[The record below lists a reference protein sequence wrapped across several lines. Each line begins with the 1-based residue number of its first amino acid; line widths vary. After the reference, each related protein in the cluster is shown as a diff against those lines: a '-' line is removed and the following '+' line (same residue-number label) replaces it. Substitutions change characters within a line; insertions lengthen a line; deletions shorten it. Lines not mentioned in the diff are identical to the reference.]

1 MSRVFIAEDTSLGR
15 KVVVKVLLPE
25 LAATVNVERFRR
37 EIQLAARL
45 QHPHI
50 VPVHSAGVSGG
61 LPYYTM
67 PFIEGESL
75 RVRLARSGELPVH
88 DVARILRNVLSAL
101 SYAHEH
107 GVVHRDIK
115 PDNVLLTGQHA
126 VVADFGVAKAL
137 SASTNP
143 GSSLTSL
150 GVALGTP
157 AYMAP
162 EQAAADPSTDHRADL
177 YAVGAMAYEMLTG
190 HQVFSARSPQAMLA
204 AHAVETPEPIDK
216 RRPSVPRELSSLIMR
231 SLEKRAADRPQSAG
245 EMLAGLEAAVT
256 PSGASAPNLPGIQR
270 RWGPG
275 RRVAIVGAIASI
287 AAAIVAVTLFATR
300 AQATGRIDTIGVM
313 PIEDI
318 SGRDSIF
325 VAAMHDAVTIALSRP
340 GNVGVVPR
348 SAMMRYK
355 GSSKTTRE
363 IAKETRLDAVVE
375 ATVFRAGDVMRINV
389 QLTDPL
395 TSRALWSDTYER
407 NVNNVLAAQNEVAE
421 KIALGV
427 AAVVKPVLR

>member
-1 MSRVFIAEDTSLGR
+1 
-15 KVVVKVLLPE
+15 
-25 LAATVNVERFRR
+25 
-37 EIQLAARL
+37 
-45 QHPHI
+45 
-50 VPVHSAGVSGG
+50 
-61 LPYYTM
+61 
-67 PFIEGESL
+67 
-75 RVRLARSGELPVH
+75 
-88 DVARILRNVLSAL
+88 
-101 SYAHEH
+101 
-107 GVVHRDIK
+107 
-115 PDNVLLTGQHA
+115 

-162 EQAAADPSTDHRADL
+162 EQAAADPSTDYRADL

-204 AHAVETPEPIDK
+204 AHAIETPEPIDK

-231 SLEKRAADRPQSAG
+231 SLEKRAADRPQSAV

-256 PSGASAPNLPGIQR
+256 PSGASAPNFPEIQR
-270 RWGPG
+270 RRGPG
-275 RRVAIVGAIASI
+275 RRAAIAGAIAGI

-363 IAKETRLDAVVE
+363 IAKENRLDAVVE

-395 TSRALWSDTYER
+395 TSRGLWSDTYER
-407 NVNNVLAAQNEVAE
+407 NVNNVLAAQTEVAE

-427 AAVVKPVLR
+427 AATIKAPLR